1 MECRTQFVSNP
12 IALSGEDCASL
23 KSRKHMNRITGL
35 NNMFRMKLPKCHNVC
50 CMYNMHN
57 KCYCWDVNPNTCPS
71 LERYNKLIK
80 KVSKK

>member
-1 MECRTQFVSNP
+1 
-12 IALSGEDCASL
+12 
-23 KSRKHMNRITGL
+23 
-35 NNMFRMKLPKCHNVC
+35 MFRMKLPKCHNVC